1 MKKSSLCLVFGI
13 VFLLLAVFSL
23 ADFDTEVPCA
33 DTGDLPDYDCSGYF
47 KDIEIEGQ
55 FYCDKLTGNCF
66 LNETEEEPGLVSNQ
80 SAPVPPVE
88 ASTMEQKITLLEEDL
103 KNLQNTLATATSGI
117 SLTNTEINT
126 LKGELTNLRSNFAS
140 LKNDFQQGIDSVG
153 SQTNTLAT
161 GLSSLQTEIE
171 ETQTTLDSV
180 QETLNQRKTIT
191 WILIISAIVFLVAG
205 GVIYYITRKK
215 TGALDP
221 EIRNY
226 ITKHIKQG
234 KKYADLKKELLKAGW
249 GEEEIKW
256 AYQETAKHNYEKF
269 KATAPR
275 PALIEDG
282 KKAEEIDEETKTV
295 DFAKTA
301 DFGITETKSAKRT
314 EKIKPG
320 ITQDSKKIISIAV
333 VSVLL
338 IIGIIFLLQGTIGKA
353 IFFQGS
359 FEQSKPFI
367 CTPPHIVTEGGCCL
381 DVNNNTICDTTEGYD
396 AEKAATSAEVCDDH
410 RECAANEFCIDSK
423 CMVYD
428 ETSLYNVTNCPGTS
442 CNIKDIQIFTSDGES
457 YKVHGRQGSYAAA
470 GALAWTVRP
479 IPNYCGGKNIAV
491 PIEIVK
497 KDLVCYDSQE
507 NKISCDQKALV
518 VKTRSE
524 IVSKEIITL
533 KVGQTSKKLIHPNPL
548 IEKKL
553 NGYTL
558 TLQYFNEFCFG

>member
-13 VFLLLAVFSL
+13 VFLLLTVSSL
-23 ADFDTEVPCA
+23 ADFDTQVHCA
-33 DTGDLPDYDCSGYF
+33 DTGDPPDYDCAGYF
-47 KDIEIEGQ
+47 SEMEGIY
-55 FYCDKLTGNCF
+55 YCNKLIGNCF
-66 LNETEEEPGLVSNQ
+66 LNETVAEPSLVSDQVEPEKVNE
-80 SAPVPPVE
+80 VE
-88 ASTMEQKITLLEEDL
+88 ALTIEQKVAALEEDL

-117 SLTNTEINT
+117 SLSNTEIAS
-126 LKGELTNLRSNFAS
+126 LKTELASLKSNFAS

-153 SQTNTLAT
+153 SQTNSLAT

-171 ETQTTLDSV
+171 ETQTTLDAV

-191 WILIISAIVFLVAG
+191 WVLIISAVVFLVAG

-221 EIRNY
+221 EIVNY

-234 KKYADLKKELLKAGW
+234 EKYAKLKKELLKAGW

-269 KATAPR
+269 KANAPR
-275 PALIEDG
+275 PFLAEG
-282 KKAEEIDEETKTV
+282 EKKAEEVK
-295 DFAKTA
+295 AA
-301 DFGITETKSAKRT
+301 DFTITESTEPT

-338 IIGIIFLLQGTIGKA
+338 IIGVIFLLQGTIGKA

-359 FEQSKPFI
+359 FEQTKPFI

-396 AEKAATSAEVCDDH
+396 AEKAGVSAEVCDDH
-410 RECAANEFCIDSK
+410 RECVANEFCIDSK
-423 CMVYD
+423 CMIYD

-442 CNIKDIQIFTSDGES
+442 CNIKAIQILTSDGES

-470 GALAWTVRP
+470 GALAWIVRP

-497 KDLVCYDSQE
+497 KDLVCYDQQE
-507 NKISCDQKALV
+507 KVVSCGQKDLV

-533 KVGQTSKKLIHPNPL
+533 KAGQTSKKLIHPNPL